1 MEKGFFASLFDVS
14 FSSFVTTKLIKVL
27 YVISL
32 VLIAIG
38 YVGIAVAIFNSGGEE
53 LTFNDTTG
61 ELEETGGGNTGLGVL
76 WLLVI
81 GPLYVFVYVLIS
93 RVFYEL
99 VIVLFRIMEN
109 TRDQLAIMRGQTGP
123 GPVSTPAPPPAPE
136 RP

>member
-1 MEKGFFASLFDVS
+1 MQKGFFASLFDIS

-27 YVISL
+27 YVLSL
-32 VLIAIG
+32 ILIAVG
-38 YVGIAVAIFNSGGEE
+38 YVVIAVAIFSSGGDE
-53 LTFNDTTG
+53 LTFNETTG
-61 ELEETGGGNTGLGVL
+61 ELEESGGNTALGAL

-81 GPLYVFVYVLIS
+81 GPLWMFLYVLIS

-109 TRDQLAIMRGQTGP
+109 TRDQLAIMRGSGGP
-123 GPVSTPAPPPAPE
+123 GPEPGTSPMPTPE